1 MLWKNNGI
9 KLNNSIKKVVAEV
22 QILMIELEWKHAAA
36 VIVINITN
44 TTIMH

>member
-1 MLWKNNGI
+1 MLRKNNDI
-9 KLNNSIKKVVAEV
+9 KLNNSIKKEVAEV
-22 QILMIELEWKHAAA
+22 QNFMIELEWKHAAA